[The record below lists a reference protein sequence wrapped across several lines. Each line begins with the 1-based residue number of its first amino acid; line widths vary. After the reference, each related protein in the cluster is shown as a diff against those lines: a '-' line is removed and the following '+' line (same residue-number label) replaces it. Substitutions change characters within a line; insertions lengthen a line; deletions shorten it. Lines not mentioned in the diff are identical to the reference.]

1 MRRLRLIIACLLL
14 LAWMPA
20 SAHCRLAGAFPEAF
34 TDCAAAPDE
43 DPCHGSPASNGCA
56 PCQTIEEGVN
66 PSSLLAFALAAPSWH
81 ELELL
86 AEWVRLALRA
96 AEGEPA
102 EIAAPVSPPPPL
114 WILVV
119 HTALP
124 VRGPSLSA

>member
-1 MRRLRLIIACLLL
+1 MRLLQITIAWLLL
-14 LAWMPA
+14 LTWLPA
-20 SAHCRLAGAFPEAF
+20 SAHCGLEAAFPETFAECGGEA
-34 TDCAAAPDE
+34 DHCPPPSDGCL
-43 DPCHGSPASNGCA
+43 PCE
-56 PCQTIEEGVN
+56 TIETGVN
-66 PSSLLAFALAAPSWH
+66 PTSLQAFALTAPSWH

-102 EIAAPVSPPPPL
+102 EIAAPVSPPPPPL

-124 VRGPSLSA
+124 VRGPSLGA